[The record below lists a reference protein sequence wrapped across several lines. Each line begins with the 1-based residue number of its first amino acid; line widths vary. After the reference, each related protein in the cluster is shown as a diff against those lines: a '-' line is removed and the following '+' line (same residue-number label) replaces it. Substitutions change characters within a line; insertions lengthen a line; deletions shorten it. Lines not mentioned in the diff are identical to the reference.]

1 MALTFEPRSDLG
13 VDDIE
18 LSDPLFWARPE
29 EEREG
34 AFATLRQERPISFHE
49 ERDYGL
55 FPQGPGYWALT
66 RHRDVLDASRQPDLF
81 CSGKG
86 SNIGDMPEPFLDFFG
101 SMINMDDPRHA
112 RLRRIV
118 SRGFTPRHLADLQ
131 DSVELRAKEIV
142 DRLLDKGRCDFVTDV
157 AAALPLAI
165 ICDMMGIPESQYEF
179 VFDRTNIILG
189 AGDPEYVADINEVV
203 GALLTAGAEL
213 AQLVQELG
221 AERRANPTDDLTSAL
236 VNTDVDG
243 EMLTDE
249 ELGPFFVLLV
259 VAGNETTRNAISHGM
274 HLLTENPDQKQA
286 WVDDVDGL
294 ATSAVEEIVRWA
306 TPVIHFRRTVTQD
319 GATLGGQEF
328 KEGDKV
334 VLFYNSANR
343 DEALFEDPFA
353 FDLARDPNPH
363 VGFGGPGPHFCLGA
377 HLARREITVMF
388 KELLTRVPDIA
399 AVGEPDRL
407 LSNFIHGIKHL
418 DVDVRRA
425 SPGAGAARC
434 RGRPRPTRSPTCR
447 RRSGRRGRRPSGAGP
462 LARS

>member
-1 MALTFEPRSDLG
+1 MAQTFVPRSDLA
-13 VDDIE
+13 VDDID

-34 AFATLRQERPISFHE
+34 AFATLRAERPISFHE
-49 ERDYGL
+49 ERDYVV
-55 FPQGPGYWALT
+55 FPQGPGYYALS
-66 RHRDVLDASRQPDLF
+66 RHRDVLDASRQPELF

-131 DSVELRAKEIV
+131 DSVERRATEIV
-142 DRLLDKGRCDFVTDV
+142 DRLIDKGTCDFVTDV

-189 AGDPEYVADINEVV
+189 AGDPEYVSDINEVV
-203 GALLTAGAEL
+203 PALLTAGYEL

-236 VNTDVDG
+236 VNADVEG
-243 EMLTDE
+243 EKLSDE

-259 VAGNETTRNAISHGM
+259 VAGNETTRNAIAHGM
-274 HLLTENPDQKQA
+274 HLLTENPDQKAA
-286 WVDDVDGL
+286 WLADIDGL
-294 ATSAVEEIVRWA
+294 STTAVEEIVRWA

-319 GATLGGQEF
+319 GATLGGQAF
-328 KEGDKV
+328 AEGDKV

-343 DEALFEDPFA
+343 DEALFEDPFT
-353 FDLARDPNPH
+353 FDIARDPNPH

-399 AVGEPDRL
+399 ATSEPDRL

-418 DVDVRRA
+418 DVDVN
-425 SPGAGAARC
+425 PG
-434 RGRPRPTRSPTCR
+434 
-447 RRSGRRGRRPSGAGP
+447 
-462 LARS
+462 

>member
-1 MALTFEPRSDLG
+1 MVPTFVPRSDLS
-13 VDDIE
+13 VDEID
-18 LSDPLFWARPE
+18 LSDPLFWALSE

-34 AFATLRQERPISFHE
+34 AFATLRAERPISFHE
-49 ERDYGL
+49 ERDYIV
-55 FPQGPGYWALT
+55 FPQGPGYHALT
-66 RHRDVLDASRQPDLF
+66 RHRDVLDASRQPELF

-131 DSVELRAKEIV
+131 DSVERRATEIV
-142 DRLLDKGRCDFVTDV
+142 DRLIEKGSCDFVTDV

-189 AGDPEYVADINEVV
+189 AGDPEYVADINEVIP
-203 GALLTAGAEL
+203 ALLTAGYEL

-221 AERRANPTDDLTSAL
+221 AERRDNPTDDLTSAL
-236 VNTDVDG
+236 VNTDVEG

-259 VAGNETTRNAISHGM
+259 VAGNETTRNAIAHGM
-274 HLLTENPDQKQA
+274 HLLTQNPDQKTA
-286 WVDDVDGL
+286 WLADIDGR
-294 ATSAVEEIVRWA
+294 ANTAVEEIVRWA

-328 KEGDKV
+328 EEGDKV

-343 DEALFEDPFA
+343 DEALFEDPFT
-353 FDLARDPNPH
+353 FDIARDPNPH

-399 AVGEPDRL
+399 AVSEPDRL

-418 DVDVRRA
+418 DVDVK
-425 SPGAGAARC
+425 PG
-434 RGRPRPTRSPTCR
+434 
-447 RRSGRRGRRPSGAGP
+447 
-462 LARS
+462 

>member
-1 MALTFEPRSDLG
+1 MAQTFVPRSDLT
-13 VDDIE
+13 VDEID
-18 LSDPLFWARPE
+18 LSDPLFWALPE

-34 AFATLRQERPISFHE
+34 AFATLRAEAPISFHE
-49 ERDYGL
+49 ERDYVV
-55 FPQGPGYWALT
+55 FPQGPGYYALT
-66 RHRDVLDASRQPDLF
+66 RHRDVLDASRQPELF

-131 DSVELRAKEIV
+131 DSVERRATEIV
-142 DRLLDKGRCDFVTDV
+142 DRLLEKGSCDFVTDV

-189 AGDPEYVADINEVV
+189 AGDPEYVSDINEVV
-203 GALLTAGAEL
+203 PALLTAGYEL

-221 AERRANPTDDLTSAL
+221 AERRATPTDDLTSAL
-236 VNTDVDG
+236 VNADVEG
-243 EMLTDE
+243 EKLSDE

-259 VAGNETTRNAISHGM
+259 VAGNETTRNAIAHGM
-274 HLLTENPDQKQA
+274 HLLTQNPDQKAAWQA
-286 WVDDVDGL
+286 DVDGL
-294 ATSAVEEIVRWA
+294 ATTAVEEIVRWA

-343 DEALFEDPFA
+343 DEALYEDPFT
-353 FDLARDPNPH
+353 FDIARDPNPH

-388 KELLTRVPDIA
+388 KELLTRTPDIA
-399 AVGEPDRL
+399 AVSEPDRL

-418 DVDVRRA
+418 DVDVA
-425 SPGAGAARC
+425 PG
-434 RGRPRPTRSPTCR
+434 
-447 RRSGRRGRRPSGAGP
+447 
-462 LARS
+462 